1 MYLDSEGH
9 EFDFQHYRGKNG
21 GPGPLSPATQLV
33 LVEATHFLGAHL
45 CESVFPTGRQH
56 DQPLASHF

>member
-21 GPGPLSPATQLV
+21 GPGQPSPAAQLV
-33 LVEATHFLGAHL
+33 LVEGTHFPGAPL
-45 CESVFPTGRQH
+45 CESVSPTWQ
-56 DQPLASHF
+56 AA